1 MKKHRPV
8 SKVVCSLFALVA
20 VATAGMIT
28 AGAAGNISD
37 STLELNI
44 NYLQSTDY
52 TPIRNKLDS
61 TSTYMWVDDKSGA
74 IITRVVGSNQE
85 DISSFVDCSRGH
97 IYPANL
103 GVTYMINYVYE
114 NGYTWAAIRGD
125 QSSTSNAG
133 VTGEWSPDSV

>member
-1 MKKHRPV
+1 MKKHRTI

-52 TPIRNKLDS
+52 TETDS
-61 TSTYMWVDDKSGA
+61 G
-74 IITRVVGSNQE
+74 R
-85 DISSFVDCSRGH
+85 
-97 IYPANL
+97 
-103 GVTYMINYVYE
+103 
-114 NGYTWAAIRGD
+114 
-125 QSSTSNAG
+125 
-133 VTGEWSPDSV
+133 

>member
-52 TPIRNKLDS
+52 TETDS
-61 TSTYMWVDDKSGA
+61 G
-74 IITRVVGSNQE
+74 R
-85 DISSFVDCSRGH
+85 
-97 IYPANL
+97 
-103 GVTYMINYVYE
+103 
-114 NGYTWAAIRGD
+114 
-125 QSSTSNAG
+125 
-133 VTGEWSPDSV
+133 